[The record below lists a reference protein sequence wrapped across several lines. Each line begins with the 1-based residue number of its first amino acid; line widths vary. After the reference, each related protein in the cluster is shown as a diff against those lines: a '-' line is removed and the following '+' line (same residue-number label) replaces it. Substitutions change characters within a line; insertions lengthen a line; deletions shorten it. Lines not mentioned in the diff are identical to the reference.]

1 MSMKLKGIPDVAFKE
16 FKFKSFIRW
25 YWGINFFF
33 FFNFGEIMTYS
44 FMKTN
49 CPHEVVQ
56 TKVWEKWHESEN
68 ALKYPISLLLP
79 QRGGEIK
86 ED

>member
-1 MSMKLKGIPDVAFKE
+1 
-16 FKFKSFIRW
+16 
-25 YWGINFFF
+25 
-33 FFNFGEIMTYS
+33 MTYS

-56 TKVWEKWHESEN
+56 TKAWEEWHESEN

-79 QRGGEIK
+79 QKGGEIK
-86 ED
+86 EDW

>member
-1 MSMKLKGIPDVAFKE
+1 MWLSRNLNLKVLLDDTE
-16 FKFKSFIRW
+16 ELT
-25 YWGINFFF
+25 FF